1 MDILKI
7 FFSSVKLIFSLDPI
21 LFEIIF
27 LSLKVS
33 FTALILASF
42 FALIIGYLLAL
53 NNFFLKNFIIIIFNS
68 LMGIPPVV
76 VGLIVYFIFARSSS
90 LGVLN
95 LLYTPFAMIV
105 AQTIIIFPII
115 VSLSHE
121 IFSQNWKN
129 LKDHF
134 RSFNIPTFGIMII
147 IIRHSYFVIITILLT
162 GFGRAISEVGA
173 VMIVGGNIDHY
184 TRVMTTAIT
193 LQTRTGNLEYAMSL
207 GIVLILLTTF
217 INAVVYLF
225 NYKKR

>member
-7 FFSSVKLIFSLDPI
+7 FFNSVKLIFSLDPI

-105 AQTIIIFPII
+105 AQIIIIFPPMRGASERGGPA
-115 VSLSHE
+115 VAT
-121 IFSQNWKN
+121 KG
-129 LKDHF
+129 
-134 RSFNIPTFGIMII
+134 R
-147 IIRHSYFVIITILLT
+147 VI
-162 GFGRAISEVGA
+162 AGA
-173 VMIVGGNIDHY
+173 KSG
-184 TRVMTTAIT
+184 
-193 LQTRTGNLEYAMSL
+193 
-207 GIVLILLTTF
+207 
-217 INAVVYLF
+217 
-225 NYKKR
+225 